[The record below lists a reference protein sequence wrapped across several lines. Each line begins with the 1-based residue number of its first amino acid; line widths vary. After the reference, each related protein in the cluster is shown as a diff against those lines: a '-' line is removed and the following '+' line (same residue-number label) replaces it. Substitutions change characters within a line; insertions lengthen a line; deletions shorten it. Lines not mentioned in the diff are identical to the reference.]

1 MKNIIWL
8 LLFFCIENSLFAQQQ
23 LPSISVT
30 SSNQRVVVS
39 WLNDYKTPVENILIQ
54 RSFDSIKN
62 FRTIGSVLNP
72 LNLENGYPDQH
83 PPYDRM
89 YYRVFISFKNGNYI
103 TGPSARYHPE
113 LVENDSTDIQTDSML
128 TFDET
133 PSLFIFKNKT
143 LPFYSYYSSIYNPT
157 DSIIQK
163 DSLSQVR
170 ILETPT
176 VTPEI
181 KFVEKQVPIN
191 KTPAIR
197 SAYPSISVYANSNQT
212 VVLDFRSLK
221 HENVSIHFS
230 NEKNDN
236 IFVIDPIPEPLL
248 YLERYNFGQS
258 GWYYFEIFEQGK
270 LVEKSKVLIGRDKG
284 IPGKK

>member
-1 MKNIIWL
+1 MKNIFWL
-8 LLFFCIENSLFAQQQ
+8 ILVFCFEKTLYAQQQ
-23 LPSISVT
+23 LPAVSVT

-54 RSFDSIKN
+54 RSFDSLKN

-89 YYRVFISFKNGNYI
+89 YYRVFISFKDGTYI
-103 TGPSARYHPE
+103 TGPSTRYHPE
-113 LVENDSTDIQTDSML
+113 LIENDSIDIQSDSML

-133 PSLFIFKNKT
+133 PNRSIFKNKT
-143 LPFYSYYSSIYNPT
+143 LPFYSYYSFIDKPT

-170 ILETPT
+170 IIETQI

-181 KFVEKQVPIN
+181 KFVEKPVPIN

-197 SAYPSISVYANSNQT
+197 SAYPSISVYTNANQT

-221 HENVSIHFS
+221 HDNVSIHFS
-230 NEKNDN
+230 NEKNEK

-258 GWYYFEIFEQGK
+258 GWYFFEIFEQGK
-270 LVEKSKVLIGRDKG
+270 LIEKSKVLIGRDKG

>member
-1 MKNIIWL
+1 MKNFFL
-8 LLFFCIENSLFAQQQ
+8 LILVFCFEQTLYAQQQ
-23 LPSISVT
+23 LPAVSVT

-39 WLNDYKTPVENILIQ
+39 WLNDYKTPIENILIQ
-54 RSFDSIKN
+54 RSYDSLKN

-89 YYRVFISFKNGNYI
+89 YYRVFISFKNGTYI
-103 TGPSARYHPE
+103 TGPSTRYHPE
-113 LVENDSTDIQTDSML
+113 LTENDSTDIQTDSIL
-128 TFDET
+128 TFDEI
-133 PSLFIFKNKT
+133 PSLFSFKNKT
-143 LPFYSYYSSIYNPT
+143 LPFYSYYSSIYEPM

-163 DSLSQVR
+163 DTLSKVR
-170 ILETPT
+170 IIETQP
-176 VTPEI
+176 VAPEI
-181 KFVEKQVPIN
+181 KFVEKPVPIN
-191 KTPAIR
+191 KTPLIR
-197 SAYPSISVYANSNQT
+197 TAYPSVSVYTNANQT

-230 NEKNDN
+230 NEKNET

-258 GWYYFEIFEQGK
+258 GWYFFEIFEQGK
-270 LVEKSKVLIGRDKG
+270 LIEKSKVLIGRDKG
-284 IPGKK
+284 IQGKK